1 MRRTLTRTG
10 IESAGSAIAGRP
22 RGPAAPWHRATTPG
36 ARRARPCRLAVCP
49 CPRSAE
55 SGWRPTRGPPGSR
68 GACWWRRSTEAGRDD
83 VADTV
88 VLLASEL
95 CENAVL
101 HAGTEFEVALR
112 IDAAEVVVTVS
123 DRGAGPLEQHLA
135 QPRRRYGRAAAH
147 GRGLQLLAKLATAWG
162 TRHEQD
168 GTHRTWFS
176 VATDGRR
183 RPAAPPAALAVEQA
197 AVPEVPSARVR
208 RLLHLPSRA
217 RRPARRHASWSP
229 SSSAGCGRCS
239 TPRPCV
245 VEVDEGDG
253 AGPRIV
259 AAVGPAARGGRRPR
273 TRATVVAL
281 PTTAPL
287 RGQPRRPSPRRRAGR
302 AGRRGPAPSW
312 SPTASRWPSSR
323 RGCAR
328 WTSAAA
334 RGWPTS
340 PTPAS
345 CWGSRS
351 TSS

>member
-1 MRRTLTRTG
+1 M
-10 IESAGSAIAGRP
+10 
-22 RGPAAPWHRATTPG
+22 
-36 ARRARPCRLAVCP
+36 
-49 CPRSAE
+49 
-55 SGWRPTRGPPGSR
+55 
-68 GACWWRRSTEAGRDD
+68 
-83 VADTV
+83 
-88 VLLASEL
+88 LLASEL

-112 IDAAEVVVTVS
+112 IDDAEVVVTVS

-147 GRGLQLLAKLATAWG
+147 GRGLQLLARLATAWG

-183 RPAAPPAALAVEQA
+183 PPAAPACRARRGAAPRWPA
-197 AVPEVPSARVR
+197 VPSARVR
-208 RLLHLPSRA
+208 RLLHLPSELAGRLDA
-217 RRPARRHASWSP
+217 AELVAELVRRLREVLDAEAV
-229 SSSAGCGRCS
+229 
-239 TPRPCV
+239 V

-253 AGPRIV
+253 RR
-259 AAVGPAARGGRRPR
+259 AAHRRPVGPAARGGAVRERRHGR
-273 TRATVVAL
+273 RAAHHR
-281 PTTAPL
+281 AAA
-287 RGQPRRPSPRRRAGR
+287 RQPRRPSPRRRPGP
-302 AGRRGPAPSW
+302 RRTPRTWPSW

-323 RGCAR
+323 PGCAR

-334 RGWPTS
+334 PGWPTS